1 MHHEDEEDF
10 EVENR
15 PRPPSWIS
23 MGVSLLID
31 HSAFVALLVIG
42 SGIAAVIAVPAIQ
55 DAREAARR
63 EQAKENLKQL
73 GLALH
78 NYQDTLKALPVSERP
93 QPTGEPITPPAPAP

>member
-31 HSAFVALLVIG
+31 HSAFVALLIIG
-42 SGIAAVIAVPAIQ
+42 GGIAAVMALPMIQ

-63 EQAKENLKQL
+63 AECKNGLKQI

-78 NYQDTLKALPVSERP
+78 NYHNTYEALPTQVVP
-93 QPTGEPITPPAPAP
+93 DPTGEPSPQPVPAP